1 MTDGKNTLIGS
12 GGTYLS
18 GGQAKRLAFARTL
31 CHDKPILILDDPFSA
46 LDKNTEKQ
54 AFVPSRER
62 QTRIC
67 VTFPPWM
74 AAFSSRFIMT

>member
-1 MTDGKNTLIGS
+1 MPMFFFISKLLCDTPESPPLKIVES
-12 GGTYLS
+12 LS
-18 GGQAKRLAFARTL
+18 FGMPTPLSL
-31 CHDKPILILDDPFSA
+31 
-46 LDKNTEKQ
+46 TEKQ